1 MHGASVLERA
11 ALCNPLPFPHLSS
24 SRSSLFEVVMPRGT
38 FGQGFW
44 RLADPKISLASF
56 AAMLVGG
63 AAAAADGPLHWG
75 WLGLTVVGIFA
86 IEVAKNAS
94 GEVVDFE
101 RGVDQ
106 AVAPEDRSPFSGGKR
121 VMVDGLLTRGETI
134 GIAAVAYAVGIVAGL
149 IIVAWRAPAV
159 LWIGVTGVALAYF
172 YHAGPL
178 RLAYRGLGELA
189 VALAYGPLICA
200 GTYLVQRGEVTREV
214 LWLSLPLAVL
224 IGGFLWINEFP
235 DYRADL
241 SAGKRTLVARL
252 GRPRASQGFMILM
265 LAAAILMVLLP
276 VALVPRGAWLGA
288 VAVPAAL
295 TSARMVQAAPEETRR
310 IVPAQARTLL
320 AFVVYALGTGIG
332 LLLL

>member
-1 MHGASVLERA
+1 MAR
-11 ALCNPLPFPHLSS
+11 
-24 SRSSLFEVVMPRGT
+24 RS

-75 WLGLTVVGIFA
+75 WLGLTVLGIFA

-101 RGVDQ
+101 QGVDQ

-121 VMVDGLLTRGETI
+121 VMVDGLLTRGETTA
-134 GIAAVAYAVGIVAGL
+134 IAAVAYAVGIAVGL
-149 IIVAWRAPAV
+149 VIVTRREPSV
-159 LWIGVTGVALAYF
+159 LWIGVAGIALAYC

-189 VALAYGPLICA
+189 VAVAYGPLICA
-200 GTYLVQRGEVTREV
+200 GTYLVQRGEVTGEV
-214 LWLSLPLAVL
+214 LWLSLPLALL

-235 DYRADL
+235 DYLADRG
-241 SAGKRTLVARL
+241 AGKRTLVTRL
-252 GRPRASQGFMILM
+252 GRPLASRGYVALM
-265 LAAAILMVLLP
+265 LVACLAIVVMPMAV
-276 VALVPRGAWLGA
+276 VPRGAWLGA
-288 VAVPAAL
+288 LAVPAAA
-295 TSARMVQAAPEETRR
+295 TSARMLAAAPEETGR
-310 IVPAQARTLL
+310 IIPAQVRSLL
-320 AFVVYALGTGIG
+320 AFVVYALGVGLG